1 MGHNTWL
8 KVVHSALLLEDCAT
22 VLILIAMSFL
32 RKHLQTVPGYIPGE
46 QPPPGSPVLKLNTN
60 ENPYPPSPK
69 VLQALQNLDPE
80 CLRRYPSPNAIALCQ
95 AASEVFEILPDWIT
109 VGNGSDEL
117 ISLIV
122 RAFVEP
128 GETVVYPMPTYV
140 LYRTV
145 AQLQDTQPV
154 ELSYPEDFTFPLQ
167 DLINAQGKVTFI
179 AAPNSPTGNAVPIDQ
194 LDALAA
200 ALKGIVVID
209 EAYVDFTDDNAL
221 RLVQKHQNIIILRT
235 LSKSYSLAGL
245 RLGLAIA
252 PPALITDLNT
262 VKDSYAVDAIAVLL
276 GAAALR
282 DQEYKNLNVEK
293 VLRSRTILKQ
303 NLMEL
308 GFQVW
313 PSETNFLLVKPPRR
327 EALELQQVLKQRGIL
342 IRHFN
347 LPGVHDKLR
356 ITVGTD
362 EQNEFLCCLLQEETR
377 I

>member
-46 QPPPGSPVLKLNTN
+46 QSPPGSPVLKLNTN